1 MPVFFLYFSSKLS
14 LQEVLLLESVYYM
27 SVVILEVPTGY
38 FSDLVGRRLTLVIG
52 AAALIVACLLY
63 LYGDNFMIL
72 ALGQVGFAV
81 HMAFISGT
89 NTVFHYESLLADQK
103 DSEYGDREATVNKY
117 GSIAGGTAALIGGYL
132 ATSNLSLAYVISL
145 VAGAIAM
152 IIAIGFIE
160 PPRPSDKASSSKSIF
175 AQLKTTF
182 SFLKLKPLGWLAAYF
197 IIFYCIT
204 HVPYEFYQ
212 PYIQILSDQGL
223 LYGYSVPMISGIIYA
238 TARYVSAIGAGYSMI
253 WSRKLGIY
261 NFLSLCIITI
271 TAVVVVISSMLHVI
285 ALGFVLLRSTPWMAI
300 KAPINAIITPRIDA
314 GQRATYHSVISLL
327 CRLSFFIVLF
337 GLSLVVDHGDILNWE
352 SLSLILHITVIGSL
366 ALMIPLLIM
375 GKSHINSR
383 S

>member
-52 AAALIVACLLY
+52 AAALIAACLLY

-81 HMAFISGT
+81 HMSFISGT
-89 NTVFHYESLLADQK
+89 NTVFHYESLLAAQK

-145 VAGAIAM
+145 VAGVIAM

-160 PPRPSDKASSSKSIF
+160 PPAPTDKASNTKPIF

-212 PYIQILSDQGL
+212 PYIQILSDQNL
-223 LYGYSVPMISGIIYA
+223 LYGFSVPLISGIIYA
-238 TARYVSAIGAGYSMI
+238 TARYVSAFGAAYSMV

-261 NFLSLCIITI
+261 NFLSLCIIII
-271 TAVVVVISSMLHVI
+271 TAVVVVMSSMLHVI

-300 KAPINAIITPRIDA
+300 KAPINAIITPSIEA
-314 GQRATYHSVISLL
+314 GQRATYHSVLSLL

-352 SLSLILHITVIGSL
+352 SLSLILRISVIGSL
-366 ALMIPLLIM
+366 ALMIPLLIV
-375 GKSHINSR
+375 GRSHIKSQ

>member
-1 MPVFFLYFSSKLS
+1 
-14 LQEVLLLESVYYM
+14 M

-52 AAALIVACLLY
+52 AAALIAACLLY

-81 HMAFISGT
+81 HMSFISGT
-89 NTVFHYESLLADQK
+89 NTVFHYESLLAAQK

-145 VAGAIAM
+145 VAGVIAM

-160 PPRPSDKASSSKSIF
+160 PPAPTDKASNTKPIF

-212 PYIQILSDQGL
+212 PYIQILSDQNL
-223 LYGYSVPMISGIIYA
+223 LYGFSVPLISGIIYA
-238 TARYVSAIGAGYSMI
+238 TARYVSAFGAAYSMV

-261 NFLSLCIITI
+261 NFLSLCIIII
-271 TAVVVVISSMLHVI
+271 TAVVVVMSSMLHVI
-285 ALGFVLLRSTPWMAI
+285 ALGFVFLRSTPWMAI
-300 KAPINAIITPRIDA
+300 KAPINAIITPSIEA
-314 GQRATYHSVISLL
+314 GQRATYHSVLSLL

-352 SLSLILHITVIGSL
+352 SLSLILRISVIGSL
-366 ALMIPLLIM
+366 ALMIPLLIV
-375 GKSHINSR
+375 GRSHIKSQ

>member
-27 SVVILEVPTGY
+27 LVVILEVPTGY

-52 AAALIVACLLY
+52 AVALVVACLLY
-63 LYGDNFMIL
+63 LYGDNFLIL

-81 HMAFISGT
+81 HMSFISGT
-89 NTVFHYESLLADQK
+89 NTVFHYESLLADNK
-103 DSEYGDREATVNKY
+103 DTEYGDREASVNKY
-117 GSIAGGTAALIGGYL
+117 GSIAGGTAALMGGYL

-145 VAGAIAM
+145 VAGVIAL

-160 PPRPSDKASSSKSIF
+160 PPIPTDQSTSPKPVF
-175 AQLKTTF
+175 TQLKTTI

-212 PYIQILSDQGL
+212 PYIQVLADQNL
-223 LYGYSVPMISGIIYA
+223 LLGFSVPLISGIIYA

-253 WSRKLGIY
+253 WSRKMGIF
-261 NFLSLCIITI
+261 NFLSLCIIVI
-271 TAVVVVISSMLHVI
+271 TAVVVAMSSMLHVV

-337 GLSLVVDHGDILNWE
+337 GLSLVIDHGDLVNWDN
-352 SLSLILHITVIGSL
+352 LSLILRISVFGSL
-366 ALMIPLLIM
+366 VFMLPLLVI
-375 GKSHINSR
+375 GKSHLNRQS
-383 S
+383 

>member
-1 MPVFFLYFSSKLS
+1 
-14 LQEVLLLESVYYM
+14 M

-52 AAALIVACLLY
+52 AAALIAACLLY

-81 HMAFISGT
+81 HMSFISGT
-89 NTVFHYESLLADQK
+89 NTVFHYESLLAAQK

-145 VAGAIAM
+145 VAGVIAM

-160 PPRPSDKASSSKSIF
+160 PPAPTDKASNTKPIF

-212 PYIQILSDQGL
+212 PYIQILSDQNL
-223 LYGYSVPMISGIIYA
+223 LYGFSVPLISGIIYA
-238 TARYVSAIGAGYSMI
+238 TARYVSAFGAAYSMV

-261 NFLSLCIITI
+261 NFLSLCIIII
-271 TAVVVVISSMLHVI
+271 TAVVVVMSSMLHVI

-300 KAPINAIITPRIDA
+300 KAPINAIITPSIEA
-314 GQRATYHSVISLL
+314 GQRATYHSVLSLL

-352 SLSLILHITVIGSL
+352 SLSLILRISVIGSL
-366 ALMIPLLIM
+366 ALMIPLLIV
-375 GKSHINSR
+375 GRSHIKSQ

>member
-1 MPVFFLYFSSKLS
+1 
-14 LQEVLLLESVYYM
+14 M

-52 AAALIVACLLY
+52 AAALIAACLLY

-81 HMAFISGT
+81 HMSFISGT
-89 NTVFHYESLLADQK
+89 NTVFHYESLLAAQK

-145 VAGAIAM
+145 VAGVIAM

-160 PPRPSDKASSSKSIF
+160 PPAPTDKASNTKPLF

-212 PYIQILSDQGL
+212 PYIQILSDQNL
-223 LYGYSVPMISGIIYA
+223 LYGFSVPLISGIIYA
-238 TARYVSAIGAGYSMI
+238 CLLYTSPSPRDQRGSRMPSSA
-253 WSRKLGIY
+253 
-261 NFLSLCIITI
+261 
-271 TAVVVVISSMLHVI
+271 
-285 ALGFVLLRSTPWMAI
+285 
-300 KAPINAIITPRIDA
+300 
-314 GQRATYHSVISLL
+314 
-327 CRLSFFIVLF
+327 
-337 GLSLVVDHGDILNWE
+337 
-352 SLSLILHITVIGSL
+352 
-366 ALMIPLLIM
+366 
-375 GKSHINSR
+375 
-383 S
+383 

>member
-160 PPRPSDKASSSKSIF
+160 PPRPSDKVSSSKSIF

>member
-160 PPRPSDKASSSKSIF
+160 PPRPSDKASSSKPIF

-352 SLSLILHITVIGSL
+352 SLSLILRITVIGSL
-366 ALMIPLLIM
+366 ALMTPLLIM
-375 GKSHINSR
+375 GKSHINPR